1 MSNLGEW
8 YMRILCSILTA
19 FLLFEIM
26 SRYFFNFNEANKNEV
41 GR

>member
-1 MSNLGEW
+1 MSSLGEW

-26 SRYFFNFNEANKNEV
+26 SRYFLNFNEANKNEV